1 VIKLKTIELLKYIF
15 LSIIQGVGE
24 ILPISSSGHLILFR
38 KILNIDTQGFAIE
51 LVLHVASLLAL
62 FIYYK
67 KTISELIK
75 GFFKYLFNKEKDYNK
90 EFRFVIGM
98 IISLIPTCLVG
109 YFANDY
115 LDYFLKYSFMVGL
128 FLVLNGINLLLIKNK
143 NGERNIEELSLFS
156 FFKIGTLQCLGLIP
170 GFSRSGSALSMC
182 YRERLNKKDSEK
194 FTFLMLFPL
203 VLGSLVLNIGD
214 FTFNQNMGILL
225 VISFIVTFMV
235 TMFSL
240 GLLSKIVRKGK
251 LYYFS
256 YYCIIIGVL
265 AIILG

>member
-1 VIKLKTIELLKYIF
+1 MKFIELLKYIF

-24 ILPISSSGHLILFR
+24 ILPISSSGHLLLFR
-38 KILNIDTQGFAIE
+38 KLLNINIE
-51 LVLHVASLLAL
+51 GVSLEITLHIASLVAL

-67 KTISELIK
+67 RTILDLIK
-75 GFFKYLFNKEKDYNK
+75 GFIGYVLKKDKIYVREYK
-90 EFRFVIGM
+90 FVMGM
-98 IISLIPTCLVG
+98 IICLIPTCFIGFIV
-109 YFANDY
+109 NDY
-115 LDYFLKYSFMVGL
+115 LDYFFKYSLVVGI
-128 FLVLNGINLLLIKNK
+128 FLILNGINLLLIKNNEGK
-143 NGERNIEELSLFS
+143 KCVEEMSFFS
-156 FFKIGTLQCLGLIP
+156 FFKIGLGQCLGLVP

-182 YRERLNKKDSEK
+182 YREKMNKEDSEK

-214 FTFNQNMGILL
+214 FTIESNLNVLL
-225 VISFIVTFMV
+225 MISFIVTFIV
-235 TMFSL
+235 TFFSL

-265 AIILG
+265 VILFN